1 MKKRVSRIVLSLILT
16 LCLTLSM
23 LPWPALAAVG
33 DLLDNDPAEN
43 ESILSQMENFSGE
56 SYEEAYALLDSL
68 DLLDEDG
75 KLVTDQVIVLD
86 GVEYTLEEIEARL
99 NDPATDLT
107 EVAQV
112 DGVPIALGD
121 LKTIIAI
128 EQELQYLQEKYFT
141 GATFEG
147 EAQDN
152 LNSLMTQLQTEGMT
166 LSASNS
172 AENQIVFDTSN
183 VQEVSAPTDTP
194 SPRTRLTEYPGN
206 PLKNVMESL
215 IPLIDENS
223 DVVGQLTI
231 PGVLEEVVVQRN
243 NTYYLTHNYRGSSSD
258 AGAVFVD
265 ESCSLRSPPE
275 NLLLRGQGTIEGKV
289 FAPLWQYATA
299 GRDFVASATTAH
311 LTTLYEEADYVL
323 FAVIRASSNPSSP
336 DYFNYAGYSSFA
348 TDADMLSYIET
359 ARTHSLYSFNVDV
372 TASDRLLTLATLGSG
387 NESLVLLFRQ
397 MR

>member
-128 EQELQYLQEKYFT
+128 ERELQYLQEKYFT
-141 GATFEG
+141 
-147 EAQDN
+147 
-152 LNSLMTQLQTEGMT
+152 
-166 LSASNS
+166 
-172 AENQIVFDTSN
+172 
-183 VQEVSAPTDTP
+183 
-194 SPRTRLTEYPGN
+194 
-206 PLKNVMESL
+206 
-215 IPLIDENS
+215 
-223 DVVGQLTI
+223 
-231 PGVLEEVVVQRN
+231 
-243 NTYYLTHNYRGSSSD
+243 
-258 AGAVFVD
+258 
-265 ESCSLRSPPE
+265 
-275 NLLLRGQGTIEGKV
+275 
-289 FAPLWQYATA
+289 
-299 GRDFVASATTAH
+299 
-311 LTTLYEEADYVL
+311 
-323 FAVIRASSNPSSP
+323 
-336 DYFNYAGYSSFA
+336 
-348 TDADMLSYIET
+348 
-359 ARTHSLYSFNVDV
+359 
-372 TASDRLLTLATLGSG
+372 
-387 NESLVLLFRQ
+387 
-397 MR
+397 

>member
-1 MKKRVSRIVLSLILT
+1 MAALIAAFVMLVFCLVQGSRILADLARNEREMEEVREDFLERTGMDLQSGAARVDL
-16 LCLTLSM
+16 
-23 LPWPALAAVG
+23 LPAGQTYAPSPTPALTQAVQT
-33 DLLDNDPAEN
+33 PSPTPVIPIREN
-43 ESILSQMENFSGE
+43 AIQ
-56 SYEEAYALLDSL
+56 SL
-68 DLLDEDG
+68 N
-75 KLVTDQVIVLD
+75 K
-86 GVEYTLEEIEARL
+86 R
-99 NDPATDLT
+99 
-107 EVAQV
+107 
-112 DGVPIALGD
+112 
-121 LKTIIAI
+121 
-128 EQELQYLQEKYFT
+128 
-141 GATFEG
+141 
-147 EAQDN
+147 
-152 LNSLMTQLQTEGMT
+152 
-166 LSASNS
+166 
-172 AENQIVFDTSN
+172 DTSN

>member
-128 EQELQYLQEKYFT
+128 ERELQYLQEKYFT

-166 LSASNS
+166 LSASNR

-183 VQEVSAPTDTP
+183 VQETTSSNGYPIYYIEAGQVNLPPYAKLSVNFKLNHISDALNPDITGYFISNSPSIYLSNTP
-194 SPRTRLTEYPGN
+194 
-206 PLKNVMESL
+206 
-215 IPLIDENS
+215 ENS
-223 DVVGQLTI
+223 SLDSSSGLIT
-231 PGVLEEVVVQRN
+231 GGNSEVVYMNSLSSEYSVQVQASYEGY
-243 NTYYLTHNYRGSSSD
+243 TGPLYL
-258 AGAVFVD
+258 
-265 ESCSLRSPPE
+265 C
-275 NLLLRGQGTIEGKV
+275 LRGPSLQS
-289 FAPLWQYATA
+289 
-299 GRDFVASATTAH
+299 RD
-311 LTTLYEEADYVL
+311 TLYYDRN
-323 FAVIRASSNPSSP
+323 FAE
-336 DYFNYAGYSSFA
+336 FSFG
-348 TDADMLSYIET
+348 DL
-359 ARTHSLYSFNVDV
+359 
-372 TASDRLLTLATLGSG
+372 
-387 NESLVLLFRQ
+387 
-397 MR
+397 